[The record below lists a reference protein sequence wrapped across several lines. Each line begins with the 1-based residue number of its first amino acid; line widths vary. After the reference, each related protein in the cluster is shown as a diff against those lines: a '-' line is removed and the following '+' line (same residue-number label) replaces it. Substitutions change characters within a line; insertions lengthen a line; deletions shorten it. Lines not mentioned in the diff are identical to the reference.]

1 MSINNT
7 VIQEVQVYRQGAEIT
22 RKGTISLEEGR
33 NRVRIAGLSEN
44 SDANSLKLFFPESVT
59 GNNIHTINPA
69 VDLQDEEKE
78 SDEITQKIEFLT
90 KEIEIL
96 NEQQQLW
103 KTNGNFQKLNSVDM
117 KDMESYIEKLPDR
130 VMEIFHKIAE
140 LGIEKEKLEKKL
152 NKVLEQERKPIIEAD
167 FYAEKAGTYPF
178 QMQYHDYAARWNPV
192 YEVHTEGKGEDL
204 EFRLRANIIQ
214 TTNEDWKDVQIS
226 LFTGNPSI
234 SNDLPILNPLYL
246 NIRQEVQNAFLGAG
260 RGMAKAAPMMMA
272 SSMAMADS
280 AISFEEDM
288 EETANFKR
296 IETPQAEV
304 TDNDTMT
311 EYALSAKQ
319 DILSNNE
326 GTIVD
331 LHTFSIPA
339 DYKLIAVPKM
349 DNHAY
354 LCAEIKT
361 EDLPVMIRGTASVYL
376 NNAYAGNI
384 QISPNMTQETF
395 RISLGKDEKIQIQRN
410 EIMKKNASALIR
422 NQKTREQ
429 EYEILLSNKKQE
441 EVISH
446 VTDQIPVSQDKTI
459 TVDTLKTDQG
469 KVDELTGKITW
480 EITLQPNTSKSV
492 HLAYRTTWPK
502 DKDLQESRTAS
513 LPIQFCPVCGS
524 RVFGRFCPECGSDVN
539 AR

>member
-7 VIQEVQVYRQGAEIT
+7 AIKEVQVYRHGAEIT
-22 RKGTISLEEGR
+22 RKGTITLEEGR

-44 SDANSLKLFFPESVT
+44 ADANTLKLFFPESVS

-69 VDLQDEEKE
+69 MDLQDEEKE
-78 SDEITQKIEFLT
+78 SDDIKQKIEFLT

-117 KDMESYIEKLPDR
+117 KDMESYIEKMPER
-130 VMEIFHKIAE
+130 VMEITRKIAE
-140 LGIEKEKLEKKL
+140 LNKEKKQLEKKL
-152 NKVLEQERKPIIEAD
+152 NKILEQERKPVIEAD

-178 QMQYHDYAARWNPV
+178 RMQYHDYAASWNPV

-204 EFRLRANIIQ
+204 EFRLRANITQ

-246 NIRQEVQNAFLGAG
+246 NIRQEAPNLFTGSS
-260 RGMAKAAPMMMA
+260 RSMAAPMMMA
-272 SSMAMADS
+272 SSMAMSDS
-280 AISFEEDM
+280 APMFEEDM
-288 EETANFKR
+288 EETAQFKR

-304 TDNDTMT
+304 NDNDTMT
-311 EYALSAKQ
+311 EYALTQKQ
-319 DILSNNE
+319 DILSGNE

-331 LHTFSIPA
+331 LHTFTIPA
-339 DYKLIAVPKM
+339 DYKLIAIPKM

-384 QISPNMTQETF
+384 QISPNMTQESF
-395 RISLGKDEKIQIQRN
+395 RISLGKDEKIQIQRK
-410 EIMKKNASALIR
+410 EVMKKNASAFIR

-429 EYEILLSNKKQE
+429 EYEIILSNKKQE
-441 EVISH
+441 EVTIH
-446 VTDQIPVSQDKTI
+446 VFDQVPVSQDKTI
-459 TVDTLKTDQG
+459 IVEIVKMVQG
-469 KVDELTGKITW
+469 DWDKLTGKIAW
-480 EITLQPNTSKSV
+480 EITLQPNTSKSIQ
-492 HLAYRTTWPK
+492 LGYRTTWPK
-502 DKDLQESRTAS
+502 DKNLQESRIPS
-513 LPIQFCPVCGS
+513 LLRRVCPICGS
-524 RVFGRFCPECGSDVN
+524 IVYGKFCPECGAQIDIIQ
-539 AR
+539 